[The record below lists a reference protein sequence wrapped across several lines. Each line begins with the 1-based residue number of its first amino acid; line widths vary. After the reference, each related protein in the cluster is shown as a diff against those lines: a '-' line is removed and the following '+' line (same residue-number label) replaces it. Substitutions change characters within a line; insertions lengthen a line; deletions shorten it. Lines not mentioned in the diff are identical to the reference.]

1 MSMDGELAIGKL
13 SETNLYFKLSPY
25 LLLGKAPSEWFLPN
39 NLIRNLISWLN
50 SLTSNKCTHLN
61 ISILLALT
69 EQFNTSTCIA
79 YQVLFR
85 YLCHKIIWSLLPS
98 NIWSNY
104 NSPSPSALCHL
115 DCLSGGG
122 KLPKMLCIFAVSGL
136 PDLCLIYNF
145 PPPPQSIRSFVMGVI
160 STFLIIWWLRQWKTL
175 IFWMHSRTL

>member
-50 SLTSNKCTHLN
+50 SLSSNKCTHLN

-69 EQFNTSTCIA
+69 EQFNTSTCILNTF
-79 YQVLFR
+79 QISVPQN
-85 YLCHKIIWSLLPS
+85 YLDLVAFQYLEQLQF
-98 NIWSNY
+98 
-104 NSPSPSALCHL
+104 PSPPALCHL

-122 KLPKMLCIFAVSGL
+122 KLPKMLCTFAVSGL
-136 PDLCLIYNF
+136 PKLCIILHF
-145 PPPPQSIRSFVMGVI
+145 PPPPLPCPFVRS
-160 STFLIIWWLRQWKTL
+160 SQA
-175 IFWMHSRTL
+175 